1 MFDALNQ
8 FVQDNAG
15 AVWVLPVVIGLC
27 FLDGFF
33 PPLPSES
40 VVVALAA
47 VSASVGEP
55 SLFLLWVCAAAG
67 AFLGDNTA
75 YLLGRHGG
83 LQRLRHSRRFNLAGM
98 LRWAEREL
106 GKRGA
111 MIIIVA
117 RYIPVGRVAVNV
129 TAGVTRFHRG
139 RFMFFDTLAVT
150 SWAGYGVAVGA
161 LAGHWMEDNP
171 VLGAVIAIA
180 LAVLFGALVDRFL
193 QRRGAAPTDSETSD
207 LPA

>member
-1 MFDALNQ
+1 VFDALNQ

-55 SLFLLWVCAAAG
+55 HLFLLWVCAAAG

-83 LQRLRHSRRFNLAGM
+83 LQRLRHSKRFQLERM
-98 LRWAEREL
+98 LGWAEKEL
-106 GKRGA
+106 GRRGA

-117 RYIPVGRVAVNV
+117 RYIPVGRVAVNI

-139 RFMFFDTLAVT
+139 RFMFFDALAVT
-150 SWAGYGVAVGA
+150 SWAAYGVAVGA

-180 LAVLFGALVDRFL
+180 FAVLFGALIDRYL
-193 QRRGAAPTDSETSD
+193 QRRGAAPTSD
-207 LPA
+207 EASNLPA